1 MNKLLTLLLSLF
13 LLISVN
19 IYANH
24 PSGCV
29 VVQEK
34 PESREV
40 FFDTIEKC
48 RAEVKKLIREDSRKL
63 CIEYNYKDDCRKVR
77 KFENGVYKFGSQ
89 KMKVLDNL

>member
-24 PSGCV
+24 SGGCV

-34 PESREV
+34 PQSREV
-40 FFDTIEKC
+40 LFDTIEKC
-48 RAEVKKLIREDSRKL
+48 RAEVQKLIREDSGWSGFIDDSQDKTSIEIYNLGGFGNTYPIFINRK
-63 CIEYNYKDDCRKVR
+63 
-77 KFENGVYKFGSQ
+77 
-89 KMKVLDNL
+89 

>member
-40 FFDTIEKC
+40 LFDTIEKC
-48 RAEVKKLIREDSRKL
+48 RAEVQKLIHEDSGWSGFIDDSQNKTSIEIYNLGGFGNTYPIFIDRK
-63 CIEYNYKDDCRKVR
+63 
-77 KFENGVYKFGSQ
+77 
-89 KMKVLDNL
+89 